1 MFSLLAKS
9 TTRTAITATRTA
21 LPSAFATRFFSD
33 ASDKIK
39 GTVKWFDAKKGF
51 GFLTPDDGSGDIF
64 VHHSSIHATGFRSLG
79 DGEPVEFEI
88 MEEPNGRLKALNVTG
103 PDGAYVQGAPR
114 REDFGGGGG
123 YNDGGY

>member
-79 DGEPVEFEI
+79 VSVIGLEI
-88 MEEPNGRLKALNVTG
+88 SVSTQRLMFQSFNGRV
-103 PDGAYVQGAPR
+103 
-114 REDFGGGGG
+114 
-123 YNDGGY
+123 